1 MKNINEKEVAPSTTE
16 QNLEQSLEQSTNG
29 GSNKKNT
36 DTIESQ
42 YAEQHISTK
51 PKKDFFLT
59 VDELNHFCVL
69 GYN

>member
-16 QNLEQSLEQSTNG
+16 QNLEQSTNG

-42 YAEQHISTK
+42 YAEQRISTK

-59 VDELNHFCVL
+59 VDELSHFCVL

>member
-1 MKNINEKEVAPSTTE
+1 MKNINEKEVAPSTT
-16 QNLEQSLEQSTNG
+16 EQSLEQSTNG

-59 VDELNHFCVL
+59 VDELSHFCVL